1 MTHHDIFDSLTR
13 NAFDFLERGISEFD
27 KSPKYSV
34 IHFCAAVE
42 MLLKARLMKEHWSLI
57 VSKPDQANLAKF
69 MAGDFSSVTLEDA
82 RARIRDVAG
91 EDIGDDACVAA
102 IEAQVDAELEA
113 AVAFAA
119 NSPEPDMEAFLNSIE
134 EG

>member
-13 NAFDFLERGISEFD
+13 NAFDFLERGIAEFD

-42 MLLKARLMKEHWSLI
+42 MLLKVRLMKEHWSLI

-69 MAGDFSSVTLEDA
+69 MAGDFISVTLKEA
-82 RARIRDVAG
+82 RVRISDL
-91 EDIGDDACVAA
+91 
-102 IEAQVDAELEA
+102 LEKSMK
-113 AVAFAA
+113 V
-119 NSPEPDMEAFLNSIE
+119 SVH
-134 EG
+134 